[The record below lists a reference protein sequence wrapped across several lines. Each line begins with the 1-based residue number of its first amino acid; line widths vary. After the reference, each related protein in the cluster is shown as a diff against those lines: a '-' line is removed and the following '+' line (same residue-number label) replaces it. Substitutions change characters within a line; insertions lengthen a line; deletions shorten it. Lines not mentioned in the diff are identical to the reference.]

1 MIVIIGAGISGL
13 TVARNLDKDYII
25 LEKENY
31 IGGLSTQYHTNGYW
45 FDFGGH
51 YFHFQD
57 KADIKKYLLN
67 FCKFK
72 EFKRKSKTFLLDR
85 YVPFPV
91 QLHLSY
97 LPSPLKNKILKEI
110 LDNKQTSED
119 DLHHFLEARFGS
131 TLFQLFFQ
139 PFLSKYYN
147 IDLRTISAGMDKGSI
162 PVPDKEQIAAG
173 FKGKTFLKTGYN
185 PVFYYPVPSL
195 RNFIQRYAQGVEE
208 RIRLNHEVI
217 EIDCDKK
224 RVRTRDETF
233 HYDALV
239 TSMPL
244 NHLLKIIKP
253 HDRFPSAQQLHHIS
267 TLVVNVVLERKRK
280 RFHWVYLP
288 EQEFPFYRV
297 GFYPVHPYP
306 ACYLERTV
314 HPGIPV
320 DKKALIGDIS
330 LTLKKLKVIENSNEI
345 VYFDTRIIP
354 VSYIIFTRNWKT
366 TVPPLLEKLKNH
378 DIYSIG
384 RYGSWNYTSMSDDIK
399 SAIKCVTQIQSRG
412 EKFFAPTN
420 FINNL

>member
-13 TVARNLDKDYII
+13 TVARNLDKDYIV
-25 LEKENY
+25 LEKEDY
-31 IGGLSTQYHTNGYW
+31 IGGLSTQYPANGYW

-57 KADIKKYLLN
+57 KAEIKEYLFK

-72 EFKRKSKTFLLDR
+72 EFRRKSKTFLLDR
-85 YVPFPV
+85 YIPFPL
-91 QLHLSY
+91 QHHLSF
-97 LPSPLKNKILKEI
+97 LPSPLKSKILKEI

-119 DLHHFLEARFGS
+119 DLHHFLETQFGN

-147 IDLRTISAGMDKGSI
+147 VDLRSLSAGMDKGSI

-185 PVFYYPVPSL
+185 PLFYYPVPSL
-195 RNFIQRYAQGVEE
+195 RHFIKQYAQDVEH
-208 RIRLNHEVI
+208 RIHLNREVI

-224 RVRTRDETF
+224 RVKTNDGTF
-233 HYDALV
+233 HYDSLV
-239 TSMPL
+239 TTMPL

-253 HDRFPSAQQLHHIS
+253 RDRFPSAQQLHHIS
-267 TLVVNVVLERKRK
+267 TLVVNAVLERKRK
-280 RFHWVYLP
+280 RFHWTYLP
-288 EQEFPFYRV
+288 EKEFPFYRV

-314 HPGIPV
+314 LPAISI
-320 DKKALIGDIS
+320 DKKAMFHDIS
-330 LTLKKLKVIENSNEI
+330 FTLKKLKVIEHSNEI
-345 VYFDTRIIP
+345 VYFNTRIIP

-366 TVPPLLEKLKNH
+366 TVPPLLGKLKNYN
-378 DIYSIG
+378 IYSIG

-399 SAIKCVTQIQSRG
+399 TARG
-412 EKFFAPTN
+412 GLVSGSVASGSVSQ
-420 FINNL
+420 

>member
-13 TVARNLDKDYII
+13 TAAKKLEKDYII

-31 IGGLSTQYHTNGYW
+31 LGGLSTQYPANGYW

-57 KADIKKYLLN
+57 KSEIKEYLLN
-67 FCKFK
+67 FSRFK
-72 EFKRKSKTFLLDR
+72 EFQRKSKTFLLDR
-85 YVPFPV
+85 FVPFPV

-97 LPSPLKNKILKEI
+97 LPLPLKNTILKEI

-119 DLHHFLEARFGS
+119 DLHHFLETQFGN
-131 TLFQLFFQ
+131 TLFHLFFQ
-139 PFLSKYYN
+139 PFLSKYYHV
-147 IDLRTISAGMDKGSI
+147 DLGSISAGMDKGSI
-162 PVPDKEQIAAG
+162 PVPNKEQIFAG
-173 FKGKTFLKTGYN
+173 FKGKTFSKTGYN

-195 RNFIQRYAQGVEE
+195 RHFIQRYAQGVEDQ
-208 RIRLNHEVI
+208 IRLNQEVI

-233 HYDALV
+233 YYDALV

-253 HDRFPSAQQLHHIS
+253 RDRFPSAQQLRHIS
-267 TLVVNVVLERKRK
+267 TLVVNVVLKRKRK

-288 EQEFPFYRV
+288 EPGFPFYRV

-306 ACYLERTV
+306 VCYLEQTV
-314 HPGIPV
+314 HPGISV
-320 DKKALIGDIS
+320 DKKALLGDIS
-330 LTLKKLKVIENSNEI
+330 FTLKKLKVIENSNEV
-345 VYFDTRIIP
+345 VYFNTRIIP
-354 VSYIIFTRNWKT
+354 VSYIIFTREWKT
-366 TVPPLLEKLKNH
+366 TVPPLLEKLKNYN
-378 DIYSIG
+378 IYSIG

-399 SAIKCVTQIQSRG
+399 TALQCAETLNMQRD
-412 EKFFAPTN
+412 F
-420 FINNL
+420 

>member
-1 MIVIIGAGISGL
+1 MRVIIIGAGISGL
-13 TVARNLDKDYII
+13 TAANNLEKDYII

-31 IGGLSTQYHTNGYW
+31 IGGLSTQYPANGYW

-57 KADIKKYLLN
+57 KAEIKEYLLN
-67 FCKFK
+67 FSRFK

-97 LPSPLKNKILKEI
+97 LPSPLKNTILKEI
-110 LDNKQTSED
+110 LDNEQTSED
-119 DLHHFLEARFGS
+119 DLQHFLETRFGN

-147 IDLRTISAGMDKGSI
+147 VDLRSIPAGMDRGSI
-162 PVPDKEQIAAG
+162 PVPNKEQITAG
-173 FKGKTFLKTGYN
+173 FKGKTFSKTGYN

-195 RNFIQRYAQGVEE
+195 RHFIQRYAWGLED

-233 HYDALV
+233 HYDALI

-244 NHLLKIIKP
+244 NHLLKIIKSR
-253 HDRFPSAQQLHHIS
+253 DRFPSAQQLHHIS

-288 EQEFPFYRV
+288 EPGFPFYRV
-297 GFYPVHPYP
+297 GFYPVHLYP
-306 ACYLERTV
+306 ACYLEQTV
-314 HPGIPV
+314 HPGISV
-320 DKKALIGDIS
+320 DKKALPGDIS
-330 LTLKKLKVIENSNEI
+330 FTLKKLKIIENSNE
-345 VYFDTRIIP
+345 VLYFNTRIIP

-366 TVPPLLEKLKNH
+366 TVPPLLEKLKNYN
-378 DIYSIG
+378 IYSIG

-399 SAIKCVTQIQSRG
+399 TALQCTDTLNMQR
-412 EKFFAPTN
+412 N
-420 FINNL
+420 F